1 MSDLSLMFW
10 PFSIFILL
18 IFITG
23 IYCVLATM
31 NLIRALIG
39 LEILIKAVTL
49 SLILAGYITGKTALT
64 QSLVISLIMIEVVV
78 AVVAGGII
86 LHVFWHND
94 NISSNSLRTLKG

>member
-1 MSDLSLMFW
+1 MFW